1 MGLPPR
7 DFESRASTNSAIPA
21 RGWTGNYN
29 RGMNP
34 GMTMRT
40 MVGVLALLSGMA
52 MAQVTDPSA
61 AIVSYEKPDREEF
74 LLRGAKKEGEVSVY
88 TSLISE
94 DLTALSATFE
104 KKYGIKVKG
113 WRASSEK
120 VLQRAVTEARANR
133 HEADVIETNGPELE
147 AAQREK
153 VLQPLKSPHL
163 KDLMPQAL
171 RPHGEWVGTRIN
183 MFVHSYNTSLVKKEE
198 LPKTYADL
206 ADPRW
211 KGRLGI
217 EAEDDDW
224 FAMVVRELGEEKGL
238 RIFRDIAKNGFSVRK
253 GHTLLAGLVGSGEI
267 PFALTTYSHGAEKMK
282 QRGAPVEWYAIEPAI
297 GRANGVAI
305 ARKPAHPHAAA
316 LFVDFILSPEGQAI
330 LEKGGYVPA
339 NLRLGSR
346 SQKLPLKF
354 VDPALV
360 LDESG
365 KWKKLYGE
373 IVLGN
378 AR

>member
-1 MGLPPR
+1 MIV
-7 DFESRASTNSAIPA
+7 AV
-21 RGWTGNYN
+21 W
-29 RGMNP
+29 
-34 GMTMRT
+34 
-40 MVGVLALLSGMA
+40 ALLSGMA
-52 MAQVTDPSA
+52 FAQAVDPSA
-61 AIVSYEKPDREEF
+61 AIVTYEKADREQF
-74 LLRGAKKEGEVSVY
+74 LLRGAKKEAEVSVY

-94 DLTALSATFE
+94 DLAALSAAFE
-104 KKYGIKVKG
+104 KKYGIRVKG

-147 AAQREK
+147 AAHRERA
-153 VLQPLKSPHL
+153 LQPLRSPHL

-346 SQKLPLKF
+346 AQKLPLKF
-354 VDPALV
+354 VDPAVV
-360 LDESG
+360 LDESD